1 VLGRR
6 FPVKTLGK
14 STLIFDLSLKP
25 FLSAY
30 FSQNMKNDSWLR
42 FAR

>member
-1 VLGRR
+1 VLRR
-6 FPVKTLGK
+6 QFPVNTLGK